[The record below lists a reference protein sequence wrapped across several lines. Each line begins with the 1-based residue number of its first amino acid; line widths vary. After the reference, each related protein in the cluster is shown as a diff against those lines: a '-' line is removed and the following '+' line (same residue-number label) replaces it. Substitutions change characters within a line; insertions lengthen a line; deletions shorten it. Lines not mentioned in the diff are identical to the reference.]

1 MRTKRINAFNYTVY
15 LCIVGKG
22 ISIEMTQRPKLLWS
36 GDIIAKTGFARVT
49 ENVLE
54 RICDDYEVVVLA
66 NNHWGDPDPLCNKYK
81 IYPSSNRFQTAPFGE
96 QRIREIVEKEK
107 PDLVFIMND
116 LWILNELYRQ
126 IQDIHKTGAFKF
138 VGYYP
143 MDSYG
148 WTGCILDTMNDW
160 DASICYT
167 EFGAKEVVAA
177 GYQKPIAVIPHGIT
191 KGQFYP
197 MDKTKA
203 RKRLGLSDDIFVVFN
218 GNRNQ
223 FRKRIDIT
231 AEAFAKFAV
240 DKPDTQLYLHMGL
253 KDQGWDVMP
262 LFARAMS
269 RVGLDPNGRIILTS
283 QTEGPPNVEVDFLNA
298 IYNSADVGVNTC
310 KGEGHGLV
318 NHEHAACRVA
328 QVVPD
333 HTSTKEIFEGYGKL
347 IRCDH
352 VDVDTNY
359 AREMP
364 CPSSNHLAEILTEL
378 YEDRELL
385 DDVAQRCYERATS
398 RYYDWD
404 YVAPQF
410 NGLFHEVLD
419 GSYGKAHDVR
429 EVTEE
434 EKEEEVVRPRK
445 ERKKRVVGK

>member
-1 MRTKRINAFNYTVY
+1 MADK
-15 LCIVGKG
+15 
-22 ISIEMTQRPKLLWS
+22 PKLLWS

-54 RICDDYEVVVLA
+54 RICDQYEVVVLG
-66 NNHWGDPDPLCNKYK
+66 NNWWGDPDPLCNKYK

-96 QRIREIVEKEK
+96 NRIREVVEREK

-126 IQDIHKTGAFKF
+126 IADIHKSGAFKF

-167 EFGAKEVVAA
+167 AFGATEVINS

-191 KGQFYP
+191 EGQFYP
-197 MDKTKA
+197 MDKKEA
-203 RKRLGLSDDIFVVFN
+203 RKRLNLADDIFIVFN

-231 AEAFAKFAV
+231 IEGFAKFAV

-253 KDQGWDVMP
+253 KDQGWDVMG
-262 LFARAMS
+262 LFARAME
-269 RVGLDPNGRIILTS
+269 RVGLNPNGRIILTA
-283 QTEGPPNVEVDFLNA
+283 QTEGPPNVEVDFLNS
-298 IYNSADVGVNTC
+298 IYNAVDVGVNSC

-318 NHEHAACRVA
+318 SHEHAACRVA
-328 QVVPD
+328 QVVPA
-333 HTSTKEIFEGYGKL
+333 HTSCKEIFEGYGRL

-359 AREMP
+359 GREMP
-364 CPSSNHLAEILTEL
+364 CPSSDHLAEILTDL
-378 YEDRELL
+378 YEHRDKLEATAEL
-385 DDVAQRCYERATS
+385 CYLRATDPCY
-398 RYYDWD
+398 RWD
-404 YVAPQF
+404 TVAKQF
-410 NGLFHEVLD
+410 EGVFQEVMA
-419 GSYGKAHDVR
+419 GGFEEIHDVR
-429 EVTEE
+429 E
-434 EKEEEVVRPRK
+434 EKK
-445 ERKKRVVGK
+445 RKKEKVGDSSRKRKRLVGV